1 MFNDA
6 SSISKPYDLKCNV
19 LLFVNYLSFSSV
31 KVYQQI
37 LFLLDL
43 SSSFMQVLF
52 ELLLIVDFPIIALGW
67 LQQIAF
73 HSV

>member
-1 MFNDA
+1 MFNNA
-6 SSISKPYDLKCNV
+6 SSISKFNDLKCNF
-19 LLFVNYLSFSSV
+19 LLFVNDLPLSSV

-37 LFLLDL
+37 LFLQYLC
-43 SSSFMQVLF
+43 SSLMKVLF
-52 ELLLIVDFPIIALGW
+52 ELLLIVDFPIIAFGW